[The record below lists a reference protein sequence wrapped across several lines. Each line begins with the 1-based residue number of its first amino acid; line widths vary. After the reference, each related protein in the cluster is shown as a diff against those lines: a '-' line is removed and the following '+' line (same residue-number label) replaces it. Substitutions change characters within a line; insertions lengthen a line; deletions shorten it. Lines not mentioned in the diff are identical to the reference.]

1 MGFVLCL
8 IFVPNSDRIYT
19 QSPQFS
25 LQCSHQPRYALSNLH
40 HGKRYR
46 PVQRHFILLVTVSSC
61 YFLIECKDTEEW
73 SNNIVKQPNSVEIFS
88 DVICRNCVSYNQS
101 HCCKALPAIPTNPD
115 NKCSEGNWFFE
126 GNIINFR
133 QICLELL
140 PINFVTD
147 VEDLFCKNCIYYDS
161 SKKECHFHRQHV
173 YKTASD
179 DWCDNGGWIHRD
191 NDKDGNPVSSS
202 LFTERFEDTDKK

>member
-1 MGFVLCL
+1 MLFL
-8 IFVPNSDRIYT
+8 IFTMVKDPDLFN
-19 QSPQFS
+19 
-25 LQCSHQPRYALSNLH
+25 AM
-40 HGKRYR
+40 
-46 PVQRHFILLVTVSSC
+46 HFILLVTVSSC
-61 YFLIECKDTEEW
+61 YFSIESKDTIEEG

-88 DVICRNCVSYNQS
+88 DVICRNCVSYKQS

-126 GNIINFR
+126 GNIVNFR

-179 DWCDNGGWIHRD
+179 DWCDNGGWIYRD
-191 NDKDGNPVSSS
+191 NDKDGNPGSSS